1 MGQEDA
7 VIRVDMTKG
16 FWDKI
21 ASVFMGILAGLAIL
35 LVIALAATG
44 IGALAGMIIGATVT
58 ASIGSGAVIVS
69 VAGGVMAGIAFH
81 SSVYPADLILPVYSI
96 SPEEI
101 FKGQILLF
109 DIDFFNP
116 VETIYARLDDDTNL
130 NMNDYETDDAFNTA
144 VGDRNI
150 ECYFYSVDGTNI
162 GTNTYGSESEFNDA
176 VQNGEIART
185 SKQNTALELQ
195 SLVSQWYSAI
205 RNIAI
210 VLSMSVLLYIGI
222 RMLLSSVAQDKAK
235 YRQMLIDWVVSLCLL
250 FFMHYIMAFSVEIVN
265 QFTKVVAASN
275 SQSGSA
281 EATGYSVVLEED
293 KDGMLL
299 DKLED
304 LGMYDPDEP
313 EVGGDDYV
321 EKTTTVDEN
330 GNPVEKLF
338 VMWPT
343 NLMGQ
348 LRLQAQMSYGDASF
362 IGYGLCFFVLTLLTI
377 FYVFTYLKRVLYMA
391 FLTMIAPLVA
401 LTYPI
406 DKISDGQAQAFNKW
420 LKEYI
425 FNLLIQPLHL
435 LIYTILVTS
444 AFDLAGKNVLYSLAA
459 IGFLIPAEKLMRSF
473 FGFEKASTPGS
484 LAGAAVGAG
493 LVNTG
498 LQRILHGAP
507 PGKNGKSGSNGRDG
521 DDSKAPT
528 RIGYRGNDT
537 DPLDIMAG
545 GTISD
550 GDGDEPISSLDNGNG
565 EQPIKPLDSGNN
577 DKKEIEEPNY
587 DEEAMKKYQ
596 SEGFGQNAFGHY
608 FNPHENE
615 FDENYNPVEDEDYNQ
630 RVKNENEAL
639 KRYQNEG
646 FGQNAF
652 GHYFNPSKNE
662 FDAEYDPRTDKA
674 FNKGL
679 NKPENVDNRQI
690 DNNKNDGANKVPEI
704 STSSSTQASTP
715 QSSQT
720 STSPSMQKTAS
731 PKKITGSR
739 GRPGRMTAGDVVR
752 GTGRALKYTAK
763 RGTKDAIRSVR
774 RTVGGAIAAAPNIAI
789 KGLAGAAL
797 GATAGAIGVG
807 AAIASGDPSNLIT
820 YGGGAALAA
829 GTIGA
834 SRAGLNISN
843 TKSATQIARER
854 AFYGDKYDD
863 HVAEKNMKKWKRD
876 DEKRQELERYLG
888 AEATKKLYKE
898 RKIDKYLQNEITDAK
913 DIAALEQLQNDP
925 KAKVSFNDAMVFYDA
940 HSRYGDIRDGDVKKR
955 KEIKADYAEKFEQ
968 RGNNKEKADKQAQR
982 IVDMTH
988 KFDTLK
994 KNLNKA

>member
-7 VIRVDMTKG
+7 VIRVDMTEG
-16 FWDKI
+16 PWDKI
-21 ASVFMGILAGLAIL
+21 KSFFVGLLAGLAIL

-44 IGALAGMIIGATVT
+44 IGALAGAIIGATVT
-58 ASIGSGAVIVS
+58 ASIGTGAVIVS
-69 VAGGVMAGIAFH
+69 VAGGVVSGIAFH
-81 SSVYPADLILPVYSI
+81 NAVYPEDLILPVYSI

-130 NMNDYETDDAFNTA
+130 NMNDYATDDAFNTA
-144 VGDRNI
+144 VGDREI
-150 ECYFYSVDGTNI
+150 ECYFYPIDGTNI
-162 GTNTYGSESEFNDA
+162 GTNTYGSESDFNDA
-176 VQNGEIART
+176 IQNGKIART

-195 SLVSQWYSAI
+195 SLVSQWYNAI

-235 YRQMLIDWVVSLCLL
+235 YRQMLIDWIVSLCLL
-250 FFMHYIMAFSVEIVN
+250 FFMHYIMAFSVTIVD
-265 QFTKVVAASN
+265 QFTKVVTASN
-275 SQSGSA
+275 AQSGST

-293 KDGMLL
+293 PDNKLL

-313 EVGGDDYV
+313 EVDGEDYV
-321 EKTTTVDEN
+321 EKTTTVDED

-348 LRLQAQMSYGDASF
+348 LRMQAQMSYGDASF
-362 IGYGLCFFVLTLLTI
+362 IGYGLCFFVLTLLTL

-498 LQRILHGAP
+498 LQRILHGTP
-507 PGKNGKSGSNGRDG
+507 PGKNGKSGSNGKDG
-521 DDSKAPT
+521 DDSKAPA
-528 RIGYRGNDT
+528 RIGYRGNNT

-550 GDGDEPISSLDNGNG
+550 DNGDE
-565 EQPIKPLDSGNN
+565 PIKPLDSGNN
-577 DKKEIEEPNY
+577 DKKEIKEPNY
-587 DEEAMKKYQ
+587 DEEALKKYQ
-596 SEGFGQNAFGHY
+596 S
-608 FNPHENE
+608 
-615 FDENYNPVEDEDYNQ
+615 
-630 RVKNENEAL
+630 
-639 KRYQNEG
+639 EG

-679 NKPENVDNRQI
+679 NEAENADNRQI
-690 DNNKNDGANKVPEI
+690 DSNKNDGANKAPEI
-704 STSSSTQASTP
+704 STS
-715 QSSQT
+715 
-720 STSPSMQKTAS
+720 PSIQKTAS

-774 RTVGGAIAAAPNIAI
+774 RTVGGAIAAAPNIAL
-789 KGLAGAAL
+789 KTAAGVAL

-807 AAIASGDPSNLIT
+807 AAVASGDPSNLIT

-888 AEATKKLYKE
+888 AEETKKLYKE

-940 HSRYGDIRDGDVKKR
+940 HSRFGDIRDGDVKKR

-968 RGNNKEKADKQAQR
+968 RGNSKEKADKQAQR

-994 KNLNKA
+994 KNLNKS